1 MRELPRPN
9 EQRVG
14 NSRDVVERN
23 APVAAVDRLQSVM
36 RSFRQRV
43 TDDNRA
49 ARRSTLLQS
58 SKQNKTA
65 DLISGMGIT
74 SDDLVTN
81 VQLQNKILR
90 DIINSLDGRGSPG
103 IDLNGRRQR
112 GSRSATRPRPSSV
125 QRRNASR
132 RLNPPAPRRD
142 ARRIQRERA
151 RASAIRRQSTTPQAE
166 VRQRSS
172 AVTPRV
178 RPAAP
183 TVLQT
188 PNVPTPRPPPAV
200 QDAIRPPTSFQ
211 APDVPRPSTRP
222 RVTGAG
228 LGGAIVGGTFG
239 TLEGNATTGAI
250 VGGAA
255 AAGISAGTQLAD
267 QSIRRMLTTRVT
279 DSIASRVAT
288 KIPVAGLLVSLFF
301 AGQRAAANDWVGAGL
316 EVSAGAAG
324 ALGPLT
330 FGIGTGV
337 ALGIDALSLSRDL
350 YSAVYGINIEDD
362 PQSSERLSALQT
374 TIGEIIGEIIANR
387 PRPVTPVINTETRDK
402 LLELYRAI
410 GDDEDSIRLVG
421 PDVLA
426 GIRGLLSVNI
436 EGDGLR
442 ARAARESMA
451 NVLSGL
457 QNRLATTTRSNL
469 ETPLSMLPDNELGPV
484 KDAVA
489 VSRDSVTGID
499 DSNVRTSSS
508 DLPYPENLIDMLS
521 RTEFNELTI
530 EAEDIIFDGEVSIAR
545 DTTPTIR
552 PSPAQQPSFTNT
564 NDSDI
569 TPIPISASATPAAA
583 ANPVAATPSVTPS
596 VSTAGAAAPSST
608 PSATPVAGEMAMPS
622 IVTAPAAPG
631 AVTSSA
637 PASSAAPTG
646 DSSQGQITQ
655 ILQEGPGFNI
665 VRYLDGRVERRTGSF
680 NWRNNNPGNL
690 RMTPFSR
697 RMGAIGGGTFAIFPT
712 YEAGKRAKEAL
723 IFESSPYRNLTIAQA
738 ISRYAPPSENNTA
751 AYINSV
757 VQATGATPDTPTQS
771 LTPAQR
777 TSMLNAIDRIEGFR
791 VGRVDVLQQ
800 PTSQTAATPAAT
812 PAPGVATTGAS
823 LNTAGTEVAVD
834 DQARLRNSGAA
845 PSVIVTPPNVNAPVS
860 NTTQARTA
868 MGEVPLN
875 RRLESQVV

>member
-1 MRELPRPN
+1 MPARP
-9 EQRVG
+9 
-14 NSRDVVERN
+14 
-23 APVAAVDRLQSVM
+23 
-36 RSFRQRV
+36 
-43 TDDNRA
+43 
-49 ARRSTLLQS
+49 
-58 SKQNKTA
+58 
-65 DLISGMGIT
+65 
-74 SDDLVTN
+74 LV
-81 VQLQNKILR
+81 Q
-90 DIINSLDGRGSPG
+90 DS
-103 IDLNGRRQR
+103 
-112 GSRSATRPRPSSV
+112 TRP
-125 QRRNASR
+125 AS
-132 RLNPPAPRRD
+132 
-142 ARRIQRERA
+142 
-151 RASAIRRQSTTPQAE
+151 
-166 VRQRSS
+166 
-172 AVTPRV
+172 
-178 RPAAP
+178 
-183 TVLQT
+183 
-188 PNVPTPRPPPAV
+188 
-200 QDAIRPPTSFQ
+200 Q
-211 APDVPRPSTRP
+211 APDAASTRP

-239 TLEGNATTGAI
+239 ALEGNATTGAI

-362 PQSSERLSALQT
+362 PQSIERLSALQT

-469 ETPLSMLPDNELGPV
+469 ETPLSMLPDNELGPA

-530 EAEDIIFDGEVSIAR
+530 EAEDIIFDGEVSITR
-545 DTTPTIR
+545 DTTPTIS
-552 PSPAQQPSFTNT
+552 PGPAQQPSFTNT

-569 TPIPISASATPAAA
+569 TPISASAAPAATA
-583 ANPVAATPSVTPS
+583 ANPFAAPSMVTPG
-596 VSTAGAAAPSST
+596 VSTASAAAPSST
-608 PSATPVAGEMAMPS
+608 PSATSVAGEMAMPS
-622 IVTAPAAPG
+622 IVAAPVAPG
-631 AVTSSA
+631 AATTPVSGASA
-637 PASSAAPTG
+637 GAAPSG

-655 ILQEGPGFNI
+655 IVQAGPGFNI
-665 VRYLDGRVERRTGSF
+665 VRYSDGRVERRTGAR
-680 NWRNNNPGNL
+680 NWRNNNPGNIEFGD
-690 RMTPFSR
+690 FSR
-697 RMGAIGGGTFAIFPT
+697 RFGAIGTDGRFAIFPS
-712 YEAGKRAKEAL
+712 YEAGKLAKEAL
-723 IFESSPYRNLTIAQA
+723 LFEGRNYRNLTIEQA
-738 ISRYAPPSENNTA
+738 ITRYAPPSENNTA
-751 AYINSV
+751 GYINSV
-757 VQATGATPDTPTQS
+757 VQATGAPANTPLQS
-771 LTPAQR
+771 LTPTQR
-777 TSMLNAIDRIEGFR
+777 TSMLNAMERIEGFR
-791 VGRVDVLQQ
+791 VGRVDILQQ
-800 PTSQTAATPAAT
+800 PTSQTAAAPTAT
-812 PAPGVATTGAS
+812 PAPGAATSGAS

-834 DQARLRNSGAA
+834 DQARLRNSGATS
-845 PSVIVTPPNVNAPVS
+845 SVIVTPPNVNAPAG